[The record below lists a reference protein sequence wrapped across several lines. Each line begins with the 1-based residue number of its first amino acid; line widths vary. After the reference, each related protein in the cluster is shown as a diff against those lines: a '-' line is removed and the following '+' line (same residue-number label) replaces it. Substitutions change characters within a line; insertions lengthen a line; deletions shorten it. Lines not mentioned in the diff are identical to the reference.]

1 MTCPLNLN
9 VFIYKVELLQGKA
22 NYGSISFTLTFA
34 SCCFR
39 SLKGYCPY
47 IMACHGEPCPSAW
60 VLSQNASVQDLVY
73 LWMAIGRK
81 KLAHPLPRLAIP
93 GGMCKIYAF
102 LVCFLSPPT
111 PHSREEPGI
120 QTQTRWFY
128 FETLVCHLCLQ
139 AFWIKLYFLPEH
151 SVCRLTD
158 LSCGE

>member
-60 VLSQNASVQDLVY
+60 MLNQNVFVQDPVH
-73 LWMAIGRK
+73 LWMATGRK
-81 KLAHPLPRLAIP
+81 KLTHLLPEA
-93 GGMCKIYAF
+93 G
-102 LVCFLSPPT
+102 
-111 PHSREEPGI
+111 HSRRYLQDWWPFRFLCPIKEPGI
-120 QTQTRWFY
+120 QTPGRWLFWDIS
-128 FETLVCHLCLQ
+128 CHLLDQ
-139 AFWIKLYFLPEH
+139 LAFQK
-151 SVCRLTD
+151 
-158 LSCGE
+158 SCIPGLNAWSLGFTGLLWAERAWYR